1 MKKNYG
7 YTIVE
12 LLIIL
17 LVIGIV
23 TTITI
28 SYAFGSRHRWDLR
41 GTSREITSYIQKLRL
56 LAIKENKIVRMTF
69 ARKSLTAKIYENG
82 SWVDLKH
89 PLDYNF
95 EGKVEVVNP
104 PDFAFNSQSMIID
117 PNTFQLTGQVQFQLQ
132 SPGNAGIKDV
142 ITITIY
148 SFGGLK
154 VEQNF

>member
-1 MKKNYG
+1 MRRKNG
-7 YTIVE
+7 FTVIE
-12 LLIIL
+12 LLITL

-28 SYAFGSRHRWDLR
+28 SFAFGSRHRWDLR

-69 ARKSLTAKIYENG
+69 ARKSLEAKVYENG
-82 SWVDLKH
+82 SWVDLDH
-89 PLDYNF
+89 PVEYNL
-95 EGKVEVVNP
+95 EGRVEVINP
-104 PDFAFNSQSMIID
+104 PDFAFNSKSMIID

-132 SPGNAGIKDV
+132 SPGNAGNKDI